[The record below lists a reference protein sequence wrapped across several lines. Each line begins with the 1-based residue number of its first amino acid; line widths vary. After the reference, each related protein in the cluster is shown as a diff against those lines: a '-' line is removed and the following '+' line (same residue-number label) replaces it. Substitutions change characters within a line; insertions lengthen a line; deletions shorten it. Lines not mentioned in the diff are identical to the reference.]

1 MMGLFSCYCLPVSRL
16 SATELA
22 KLDLKIYGGS
32 MMTSLIVT
40 LLSLSTA
47 GMLSLIEKRN
57 KKADSA
63 RDTDDQ
69 VN

>member
-1 MMGLFSCYCLPVSRL
+1 M
-16 SATELA
+16 ELA
-22 KLDLKIYGGS
+22 KSDLKIYGGS
-32 MMTSLIVT
+32 IAMTSLIVT
-40 LLSLSTA
+40 LSSLSVA

-69 VN
+69 VK

>member
-1 MMGLFSCYCLPVSRL
+1 
-16 SATELA
+16 
-22 KLDLKIYGGS
+22 

-40 LLSLSTA
+40 LLSLSMA

-63 RDTDDQ
+63 EDTDDQ

>member
-1 MMGLFSCYCLPVSRL
+1 MFSYYYLPASRL

-22 KLDLKIYGGS
+22 KSDLKIYGGS
-32 MMTSLIVT
+32 MMASLIVT

-69 VN
+69 VK

>member
-1 MMGLFSCYCLPVSRL
+1 MVLFSCYCLSASRL

-40 LLSLSTA
+40 LSSLSVA

-69 VN
+69 VK